1 VPGSVKRLSVAV
13 LVNELQTQDAE
24 GNPTTTPRSEE
35 ELTALRDLVA
45 MAAGVNE
52 ERGDTLTIHSLSFQP
67 IENTGVTVERDAFS
81 QFSERHLM
89 TLIQIVVLSIVTIVL
104 GLFVVKPLLK
114 VEAAPEPQPA
124 AEQLTAVEPAPETF
138 PPDALEALKSLATDK
153 TDETAGLIQS
163 WLEEPETAS

>member
-1 VPGSVKRLSVAV
+1 
-13 LVNELQTQDAE
+13 
-24 GNPTTTPRSEE
+24 
-35 ELTALRDLVA
+35 
-45 MAAGVNE
+45 
-52 ERGDTLTIHSLSFQP
+52 
-67 IENTGVTVERDAFS
+67 
-81 QFSERHLM
+81 M